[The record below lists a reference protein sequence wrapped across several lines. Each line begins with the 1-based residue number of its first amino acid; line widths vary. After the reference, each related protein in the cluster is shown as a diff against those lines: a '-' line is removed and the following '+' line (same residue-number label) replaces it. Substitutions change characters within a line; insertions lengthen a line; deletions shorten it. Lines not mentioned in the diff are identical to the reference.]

1 MALGTRPNAGS
12 GEAPSLTSREGRV
25 PPLVLV
31 FGIGGLAIA
40 VAAVGA
46 FVVGGEW
53 DLLKVGEESNLPTWF
68 SSIQLFVIGLVL
80 ATIAL
85 RDIERHRPETW
96 TLAAVPLLFV
106 LLSLDEVAMFH
117 ERIGN
122 LIQAET
128 GLGSG
133 WRTGPWM
140 FFFLPLIGLLAVVA
154 AWQFWPYLRGR
165 REAIRLFGVG
175 LAALVFAAVGLE
187 FTANFVAEGSLAHKG
202 LGFAEEYG
210 EMVAAT
216 LMLWGALV
224 VVRSEGIRLESG
236 TPRRGAEAAG
246 EPVGASNAS
255 EAA

>member
-1 MALGTRPNAGS
+1 MALDTRPNAGR
-12 GEAPSLTSREGRV
+12 GEAPLLTSRAKRV

-68 SSIQLFVIGLVL
+68 SSIQLFMIGLVL

-106 LLSLDEVAMFH
+106 FLSLDEVAMFH

-165 REAIRLFGVG
+165 REAIGLFGVG
-175 LAALVFAAVGLE
+175 LAVLVFAAVGLE

-224 VVRSEGIRLESG
+224 VVRAEGIRLESG
-236 TPRRGAEAAG
+236 KPRRGAEAAG
-246 EPVGASNAS
+246 KPVGASNAS